1 MSRTVKKKKTGSK
14 AVAPS
19 CGNNKGCGYCL
30 GNKMH
35 RHKRK
40 ETRGEPKL
48 RTLPKG
54 NPDSLDY

>member
-1 MSRTVKKKKTGSK
+1 MKRKKTGSK

-35 RHKRK
+35 RHRRK
-40 ETRGEPKL
+40 ETKGEPKL